1 MIGDSAQFEA
11 LGNRLG
17 FRIAEA
23 TPQNLKLT
31 WQGARFPAF
40 LCLGIALLL
49 LGVSVPI
56 AQALLVRGFV
66 GPAGSLWYFPLMNV
80 VLFAISIYLVTQ
92 KRTIEIDGIPRQITL
107 RRVSLYRTTILI
119 VNYNEIDHVSL
130 SNDQISDSFAVG
142 GSTAAQSFAVPAL
155 RLVLANG
162 QSVLLD
168 RGSLRRLR
176 AHGNVIAE
184 RTGRQLQENN
194 RLKRAP
200 GVRET
205 ADDQT
210 TVRAQ

>member
-1 MIGDSAQFEA
+1 MIGDPAQFEA

-23 TPQNLKLT
+23 KPRKLKLI

-56 AQALLVRGFV
+56 VQALLIRGFV

-92 KRTIEIDGIPRQITL
+92 KRTIEIDGEARQITL
-107 RRVSLYRTTILI
+107 RRVSLYRASILT
-119 VNYNEIDHVSL
+119 VDYDEIAHVSL
-130 SNDQISDSFAVG
+130 SNDEVSDSFAVS

-155 RLVLANG
+155 RLVLSNG

-176 AHGNVIAE
+176 EHGKLIAE
-184 RTGRQLQENN
+184 RTGRHLQVSYQLEENT
-194 RLKRAP
+194 AP
-200 GVRET
+200 GEN
-205 ADDQT
+205 ADSQT
-210 TVRAQ
+210 TVHVR